1 MKKVMEKYRKF
12 HDAEDLWSIAMAT
25 QIQEQ
30 REKNAI
36 LDSFKDGVEQGIEQ
50 GMEQGI
56 ELGIKQGQKEGE
68 RTLLNR
74 QMVKKYHEDC
84 STWLCSLTT
93 EQLDLVSNLLFTCDT
108 LQELKNQLIDNK

>member
-36 LDSFKDGVEQGIEQ
+36 LDSFEEGVEQGRE
-50 GMEQGI
+50 
-56 ELGIKQGQKEGE
+56 KGQKEGM
-68 RTLLNR
+68 RLLLNR
-74 QMVKKYHEDC
+74 QMESKYHEDC
-84 STWLCSLTT
+84 STWLYPLTM
-93 EQLDLVSNLLFTCDT
+93 EQLNLVSNLLFTCDT
-108 LQELKNQLIDNK
+108 LQELKNQLEVKK

>member
-12 HDAEDLWSIAMAT
+12 QDAEDLWSIAMAT

-36 LDSFKDGVEQGIEQ
+36 LDSFKDGVEHGIE
-50 GMEQGI
+50 
-56 ELGIKQGQKEGE
+56 QGQKEGE
-68 RTLLNR
+68 RMLLNR

-93 EQLDLVSNLLFTCDT
+93 EQLDLVFNLLFTCDT
-108 LQELKNQLIDNK
+108 LQELKDQLTGNK

>member
-1 MKKVMEKYRKF
+1 
-12 HDAEDLWSIAMAT
+12 

-36 LDSFKDGVEQGIEQ
+36 LDSFKDGVEHGIE
-50 GMEQGI
+50 
-56 ELGIKQGQKEGE
+56 QGQKEGE
-68 RTLLNR
+68 RMLLNR

-93 EQLDLVSNLLFTCDT
+93 EQIDHVSNLLFTCDT
-108 LQELKNQLIDNK
+108 LQELKDQLQ

>member
-12 HDAEDLWSIAMAT
+12 QDAEDLWSIAMAT

-36 LDSFKDGVEQGIEQ
+36 LDSFKDGVEQGLEQ
-50 GMEQGI
+50 GIEQGI

-74 QMVKKYHEDC
+74 LLVNKYHEDC

-93 EQLDLVSNLLFTCDT
+93 EQLDLVFNLLFTCDT
-108 LQELKNQLIDNK
+108 LQELKNQLQ